1 MEELRAARPDHL
13 AADGPVDPRTRHA
26 ELAHAFAQPRQAPRR
41 SRKPLVWSVGLAAA
55 AAAVTAVA
63 VVGVPETVQQRPPA
77 AATTAAATELS
88 ARDILLVA
96 ATNAEREPADSGE
109 FWYVSNKWR
118 TLFKTNE
125 GFVISLGGESETWV
139 GAKEQHFTMRDLG
152 PTPATDADRALWEQA
167 GSPREVSFSGQKRI
181 TMREGA
187 SKPHTGK
194 SNDKEIFWLGRNV
207 TMADLQALPSDPEAL
222 KADLLRFYTGQAT
235 ESNAPSTED
244 GWLFQVAEGLI
255 TTMPVSP
262 EVRAG
267 AFRMLAG
274 LPSVTSLGQ
283 VTDAAGRTGTAI
295 AIEGESQSTPGD
307 AKKGVVQIQLIIDEK
322 SGRALGRQS
331 VVVVAGGA
339 QRGLAPG
346 TVWNAMTIL
355 ESGWT
360 DERPS

>member
-13 AADGPVDPRTRHA
+13 ADRPVDPRTRHA
-26 ELAHAFAQPRQAPRR
+26 ELAHAFAQPRQVPRR
-41 SRKPLVWSVGLAAA
+41 SRKPLVWSLGLAAA
-55 AAAVTAVA
+55 AAAVTAVT
-63 VVGVPETVQQRPPA
+63 VVGVPESVQPRPSTV
-77 AATTAAATELS
+77 ATAELS

-96 ATNAEREPADSGE
+96 ASNAEREAVEPGE
-109 FWYVSNKWR
+109 FWNVSNQWR
-118 TLFKTNE
+118 TLFRTE
-125 GFVISLGGESETWV
+125 QGFVISLGGESETWV
-139 GAKEQHFTMRDLG
+139 GAQEQYFTTRDLG
-152 PTPATDADRALWEQA
+152 VTPATDADRALWEKA
-167 GSPREVSFSGQKRI
+167 GSPREVSFNGHKRI
-181 TMREGA
+181 TMQGGP
-187 SKPHTGK
+187 SKPHAGK
-194 SNDKEIFWLGRNV
+194 SADKEIFWLGRNV

-222 KADLLRFYTGQAT
+222 KADLLRFYKGQAT

-267 AFRMLAG
+267 AFRMLAS

-295 AIEGESQSTPGD
+295 AIEGESQTTPGD

-339 QRGLAPG
+339 QKGLAPG
-346 TVWNAMTIL
+346 TVWNAMTVL
-355 ESGWT
+355 EARWT
-360 DERPS
+360 DEHPS